1 MEEHNHKR
9 PLSLDWD
16 TIFADRA
23 GNSPPPPELIVKP
36 SADMVSDQQPPPSD
50 DSLNQLKDRQL
61 IDMIRSQKNTL
72 ETTGKRLPDSG
83 TKLRASIKRC
93 EEELTRREAQAKRRQ
108 EEVEEDQDL
117 KKPRQAT
124 GSSAVDDGVSNDLR
138 QENTLSEAQSQSSFA
153 SSFVKKMEDDET
165 NCTEVN
171 AFTKE
176 MSHFKHCNKQMM
188 RDNGEP
194 KGRKRVRSS
203 SRQFQFQCP
212 SNLSKHEKSYRAT
225 SNFSLRNIGKNLSRS
240 LSNVLLLRQFN
251 QMTQGPGRVSPLFLM
266 MTMMNLIFW
275 RKQSKKT
282 NLLNILFVCLS
293 LFSLKDTKIYFP
305 SRDDPECVE
314 ICYTDIDCLVPAG
327 FLTSTIM
334 NFYMRYLQQQASLT
348 NRSLSDYHI
357 FNTYF
362 YKKLKEAVSYKESDR
377 ETIFAKFRRWWKGVN
392 IFQKAYVLIPIHED
406 LHWSLIIICIPNK
419 EDESGPII
427 LHLDSLGLHSS
438 RSVFDNIKS
447 YLIEEKNYL
456 DRERVSLDISIADR
470 IWKRLP
476 RRIEDQ
482 VISVPQQ
489 KNEYDCGLF
498 VLYFIERF
506 MEEAPE
512 RLKKK
517 DLAMFGK
524 RWFKPEEASSLRV
537 KIRELLVAELKNSV
551 RHNIISESSPPSS
564 SAGTAAECVET
575 CKESLDEQSVDSP

>member
-240 LSNVLLLRQFN
+240 LSNVKLASQTIQSDDSR
-251 QMTQGPGRVSPLFLM
+251 S
-266 MTMMNLIFW
+266 
-275 RKQSKKT
+275 RKGQPIVLDDDDDEPHILEKT
-282 NLLNILFVCLS
+282 EQENKLAEY
-293 LFSLKDTKIYFP
+293 LKDTKIYFP